1 MRGKNKKIQNELKE
15 FSMDCLQNTPGSK
28 VTKRELYNHYIKWVE
43 IKGYGAETI
52 NVFSRYIQDH
62 ATFMIEKQLD
72 GGKTRSWMNVEIR
85 K

>member
-1 MRGKNKKIQNELKE
+1 MRGKNLKIQNELRE
-15 FSMDCLQNTPGSK
+15 FRIECLINTIGSK

-43 IKGYGAETI
+43 KNGYGAETI

-62 ATFMIEKQLD
+62 APFMIEKQLNN
-72 GGKTRSWMNVEIR
+72 GRTRYWMNVELQ